1 MIKAFTTGMLKWNLS
16 ALLVFCM
23 IAQLFPMFG
32 VSAAL
37 IPTVHAAAFAHPGG
51 WITEE
56 DIVLVRGKLAA
67 NEQPWA
73 NARKALLASSPY
85 AVYQPQPVPVVT
97 REVGG
102 YDPDGTNQKLRSE
115 ASYAYTLMVKW
126 IATGDIGYA
135 NAAIRIIDGWSS
147 TLTTITGFDAILAA
161 AIYGNKFAQAAEL
174 AAYAVPDWPNKS
186 RAQDMFR
193 NVFYPLVKN
202 GVKANWGTSA
212 MACMISMGVF
222 LDDRAMFDQ
231 AVTAFKAGFS
241 NLRYYAGVTEY
252 IDETGENAESGRDQ
266 GHSQGGVSHLLET
279 AVVAYNHGINL
290 FSYGNYRLVRGMEYL
305 AKYNLGYDVPY
316 HPFIIIDGPIYPNGI
331 SSSVRGVFS
340 PIYEMANNYF
350 AAAGVT
356 DAVYTRQVTQSPGY
370 APEKTNFDQPGL
382 GTLIFTVVPLR
393 ASQPAPETTD
403 IPAGAYKL
411 KNPYSGK
418 YLEVKGAG
426 TGDGTPVQIGSDKAV
441 EYQRWIVSS
450 NGDGTYQLADSKSG
464 NMLATAGGGTDNGTV
479 VQISDPGSGTSPRW
493 DIVNLGDG
501 TYKLVESSSHKAL
514 YAAGNGKTDGTP
526 VQLWEDNG
534 FYGQRWQLISD
545 SEAPSTPTDFSAVVG
560 SGSLVNLNWTASMDN
575 VGIVGYAVYRDGVQV
590 ATTTSTVYTDKGL
603 SAGTTYK
610 YTVKA
615 YDDLLN
621 YSDASPTVEITT
633 PAGVLFN
640 SIDIGAVGLEGSYSF
655 NNGTYTISA
664 SGSDIGNPTD
674 EFRFSYIPMTGDGTI
689 IARVAS
695 QQYTHAWA
703 KAGVMIRESLDANS
717 RYAAVVMAPG
727 NGAAFLR
734 RIVVGEVG
742 TVKKIA
748 GYKVPYWI
756 KLERTGGEYF
766 NGYISADGVNWTL
779 IYTTPLRKFAPTVYV
794 GLAVTSR
801 DNTKLGTAVFDH
813 VSIE

>member
-1 MIKAFTTGMLKWNLS
+1 MLNWKLS

-23 IAQLFPMFG
+23 IAQLFPAFG
-32 VSAAL
+32 IPAAL
-37 IPTVHAAAFAHPGG
+37 IPTVHAAEFAHPGG

-73 NARKALLASSPY
+73 NARKALLASGPY
-85 AVYQPQPVPVVT
+85 ADYQPQPVPVIT

-102 YDPDGTNQKLRSE
+102 TSPDGTDMKLRTD
-115 ASYAYTLMVKW
+115 ASNAYTLMVKW

-135 NAAIRIIDGWSS
+135 NTAIRIIDGWSS
-147 TLTTITGFDAILAA
+147 TLTGFSGFDAILAA
-161 AIYGNKFAQAAEL
+161 ALYGNKFAQAAEL

-202 GVKANWGTSA
+202 GVKANWGTTA
-212 MACMISMGVF
+212 MACIISMGVF

-231 AVTAFKAGFS
+231 AVTTFKAGFP
-241 NLRYYAGVTEY
+241 NLRYYAGVAEY

-290 FSYGNYRLVRGMEYL
+290 FNYGNYRLVRGMEYL
-305 AKYNLGYDVPY
+305 SKYNLGYDVPY

-331 SSSVRGVFS
+331 SSSVRGVLS
-340 PIYEMANNYF
+340 PMYEMANNYF
-350 AAAGVT
+350 TAAGVT
-356 DAVYTRQVTQSPGY
+356 DAVYTRQVTQSPGN
-370 APEKTNFDQPGL
+370 APEKTSFDQPGL
-382 GTLIFTVVPLR
+382 GTLIFSVVPLR
-393 ASQPAPETTD
+393 ASQPAPVTTD

-411 KNPYSGK
+411 KNPYSSK
-418 YLEVKGAG
+418 YLEVTEAG
-426 TGDGTPVQIGSDKAV
+426 TVDGTPVQIGSDKAV
-441 EYQRWIVSS
+441 EHQRWIISS
-450 NGDGTYQLADSKSG
+450 NGDGTYQLVDSKSG
-464 NMLATAGGGTDNGTV
+464 KELAAVGGGTDNGTA
-479 VQISDPGSGTSPRW
+479 VQISDPDSGSSRRW
-493 DIVNLGDG
+493 DIVDLGDG
-501 TYKLVESSSHKAL
+501 TYKLVESNSHKAL
-514 YAAGNGKTDGTP
+514 YVAGNGKTDGTP

-534 FYGQRWQLISD
+534 FYGQRWQLVSD
-545 SEAPSTPTDFSAVVG
+545 SEAPSIPTDFSAVSG
-560 SGSLVNLNWTASMDN
+560 SDSLVNLSWTASTDN
-575 VGIVGYAVYRDGVQV
+575 VSVVGYAIYRAGVQV

-603 SAGTTYK
+603 SAGTTYS

-621 YSDASPTVEITT
+621 YSDASPTAEITT
-633 PAGVLFN
+633 PAGVALN
-640 SIDIGAVGLEGSYSF
+640 SIDIGAVGVEGRYGY
-655 NNGTYTISA
+655 NDGTYTISA
-664 SGSDIGNPTD
+664 SGSDIGNSSD

-689 IARVAS
+689 IARVTS
-695 QQYTHAWA
+695 QQNTNAWA
-703 KAGVMIRESLDANS
+703 KAGVMFRESLDANS
-717 RYAAVVMAPG
+717 RYAALVMTPG

-734 RIVVGEVG
+734 RLAVNETG
-742 TVKKIA
+742 TVKKLA

-766 NGYISADGVNWTL
+766 NGYVSADGVNWTW
-779 IYTTPLRKFAPTVYV
+779 IYSTPLRKFAKTVYV